1 MSIRWCSRSIAAP
14 GFLFASSAIH
24 CRFVDRLVEFVAPS
38 RVSRQWL
45 SPRGVSLPSGGFR
58 PSPVSRVPRYYEGA
72 TTSHSVSASAYEF
85 RSRSPRL
92 TSSFVSALS
101 RTPARRRSQAGLVS
115 WSTGRPFPG
124 ALFTW
129 TVWDLSGSL
138 GDPSRAFA
146 QFQDPGRTDET
157 SPLAVPSVLPP
168 RTGSTKASTRTSIS
182 GLMLGFSARCLRF
195 TKAVADSHARLA
207 SGRLACLYRARVELA
222 GSLRKVSDHSMAFP
236 LSGASPDASLRP
248 RLAQMRTRP
257 SCEAGYCF
265 DPMAKAPQCGL
276 GAARRGQRLLGL
288 FPRRRDA
295 RRHKRVQGNCRPNGH
310 GRRW

>member
-236 LSGASPDASLRP
+236 LSGASPDASLLSPCYGPVKRELSPCYPPVPRAPELFDQPSENKRFSADSQGQNRP
-248 RLAQMRTRP
+248 GTGRKRGITGRNRERT
-257 SCEAGYCF
+257 
-265 DPMAKAPQCGL
+265 
-276 GAARRGQRLLGL
+276 
-288 FPRRRDA
+288 
-295 RRHKRVQGNCRPNGH
+295 
-310 GRRW
+310 GR

>member
-1 MSIRWCSRSIAAP
+1 
-14 GFLFASSAIH
+14 
-24 CRFVDRLVEFVAPS
+24 VEFVAPS

-58 PSPVSRVPRYYEGA
+58 PSPVSRVPRSYEGA

-101 RTPARRRSQAGLVS
+101 RTPAWRRSQAGLVS

-195 TKAVADSHARLA
+195 TKAVAGSHQGSLPAGWLA
-207 SGRLACLYRARVELA
+207 STGRESNSLDRFERFPITPWPSPFPALRLTQACYLPVV
-222 GSLRKVSDHSMAFP
+222 SLISANYLPVMVLFC
-236 LSGASPDASLRP
+236 
-248 RLAQMRTRP
+248 AQRN
-257 SCEAGYCF
+257 SQAVG
-265 DPMAKAPQCGL
+265 
-276 GAARRGQRLLGL
+276 
-288 FPRRRDA
+288 
-295 RRHKRVQGNCRPNGH
+295 
-310 GRRW
+310 